1 MLEKVRIVGCGTIG
15 SNLAIA
21 IAQHGLSKEIHL
33 YDFDIV
39 DRESK
44 ISVFPI
50 TPICSGLYKT
60 QIIQYYINY
69 ISNDIVVFNHNEKI
83 DKPLENSGYVIDCRD
98 RKDNII
104 NADIRLS
111 LDNHV
116 LIIDTTDD
124 IPEFDFSSYCLVKKP
139 EYIITAVGIII
150 AHIQSDRVKKKMK
163 IMYDLDGS
171 FVDYTI
177 ISPRED

>member
-1 MLEKVRIVGCGTIG
+1 MLGKVHVIGCGTIG
-15 SNLAIA
+15 SNLAFTL
-21 IAQHGLSKEIHL
+21 AQHRLCSEIHL

-39 DRESK
+39 GRETTQFMFPFGRDVASINK
-44 ISVFPI
+44 INIVKTYIESI
-50 TPICSGLYKT
+50 T
-60 QIIQYYINY
+60 
-69 ISNDIVVFNHNEKI
+69 DIPVYLSHNKI
-83 DKPLENSGYVIDCRD
+83 DKPISDGYVIDCRD

-104 NADIRLS
+104 NADIRIS